1 MDVKEVLKF
10 ADEIVFKNRG
20 KHLDDLEQAI
30 LLGVW
35 QNEKY
40 SKIAEEFHCS
50 EGHVKDVASDLWK
63 RISDIL
69 GEDVSKSNLRST
81 IERQRFSIVSSNFA
95 QDFVG
100 IGNVNFCQKPL
111 QTSEVS
117 QDRSP
122 QTRNPVSPRNRVSV
136 EDAPDISPFF
146 GRTEELNQLEKAIA
160 QQHSRLVT
168 ILGISGI
175 GKTALALQLVE
186 QIKDKFDYIIWR
198 SLHSKPLLEE
208 LQTNLIQFFSN
219 QPENGLKLNS
229 NLAQLIEYLRKHRC
243 LIILDDVHSIF
254 SKGQLAGCYEN
265 GYENYGELFKRLG
278 ELHHQSCLVLLSW
291 DKPREVAKLEA
302 ENRQVCCLE
311 LPGLDLRSAK
321 EILREK
327 RLVEEEKW
335 QELIEKYQG
344 NPLWLKIIATMIQ
357 DLFGGRVG
365 EFVKYDNLLLN
376 EDLKDVLFQECDRLS
391 DIEKQI
397 IRSIAEENEAVAIS
411 QLLSHLQLP
420 VAELINAMQ
429 SLGRRSLIWQVNQGN
444 EMLFNLQ
451 PVVKQYVKVGVNER

>member
-10 ADEIVFKNRG
+10 ADEIVFKKTG

-30 LLGVW
+30 LRGVW

-40 SKIAEEFHCS
+40 SEIAEEFHCS
-50 EGHVKDVASDLWK
+50 EGHVKDVASELWK
-63 RISDIL
+63 ILSDIL

-117 QDRSP
+117 QDRSHHP
-122 QTRNPVSPRNRVSV
+122 KTQISL

-146 GRTEELNQLEKAIA
+146 GRSEELNQLEKAIA

-186 QIKDKFDYIIWR
+186 QIKDKFDYVIWR

-265 GYENYGELFKRLG
+265 GYENYGELFKKLG
-278 ELHHQSCLVLLSW
+278 EIHHQSCLVLLSW

-321 EILREK
+321 EILKEK
-327 RLVEEEKW
+327 SLVEEDKW
-335 QELIEKYQG
+335 QDLIEKYQG

-365 EFVKYDNLLLN
+365 EFVKYDHLLLN

-391 DIEKQI
+391 EIEKQI
-397 IRSIAEENEAVAIS
+397 IRSIAEETEAVAIS

-420 VAELINAMQ
+420 PSELINAMQ
-429 SLGRRSLIWQVNQGN
+429 SLGRRSLIAKITQGN
-444 EMLFNLQ
+444 ETLFNLQ
-451 PVVKQYVKVGVNER
+451 PVVKQYVKVRVNER

>member
-1 MDVKEVLKF
+1 MDVNEVLKLVDRLIF
-10 ADEIVFKNRG
+10 PKTG
-20 KHLDDLEQAI
+20 KHLDDLQEAI
-30 LLGVW
+30 LRSSL
-35 QNEKY
+35 QNQKY
-40 SKIAEEFHCS
+40 SKIAQEFNCT
-50 EGHVKDVASDLWK
+50 EGHVKDIASELWK
-63 RISDIL
+63 VLSEIL
-69 GEDVSKSNLRST
+69 GENVSKSNLYST
-81 IERQRFSIVSSNFA
+81 MKRCQISIVSSKSA
-95 QDFVG
+95 KDFVG
-100 IGNVNFCQKPL
+100 IKNVNFCQKPW
-111 QTSEVS
+111 QASEVS
-117 QDRSP
+117 QDRSHHAKT
-122 QTRNPVSPRNRVSV
+122 QISL

-146 GRTEELNQLEKAIA
+146 GRSEELNQLEKAIA

-186 QIKDKFDYIIWR
+186 QIKDKFEYVIWR

-278 ELHHQSCLVLLSW
+278 ELYHQSCLVLLSW

-302 ENRQVCCLE
+302 ENRQVCSLQ
-311 LPGLDLRSAK
+311 LHGLDKQAAA
-321 EILREK
+321 EILKEK

-357 DLFGGRVG
+357 DLFAGRVG

-391 DIEKQI
+391 NIEKQI
-397 IRSIAEENEAVAIS
+397 IRSVAEETKAVAIS

-420 VAELINAMQ
+420 ASELMNAMQ
-429 SLGRRSLIWQVNQGN
+429 SLGRRSLIAKINQGN
-444 EMLFNLQ
+444 ETLFSLQ
-451 PVVKQYVKVGVNER
+451 PVMKQYVKVKDNK

>member
-1 MDVKEVLKF
+1 MDVNEVLKLVDRLIF
-10 ADEIVFKNRG
+10 SKTD
-20 KHLDDLEQAI
+20 KHLDDLQEAI
-30 LLGVW
+30 LRSSL
-35 QNEKY
+35 QNQKY
-40 SKIAEEFHCS
+40 SKIAEEFNCT
-50 EGHVKDVASDLWK
+50 EGHVKDIASELWK
-63 RISDIL
+63 ILSEIL
-69 GEDVSKSNLRST
+69 GENISKSNFRST
-81 IERQRFSIVSSNFA
+81 IQRCRFSNISSVSSNFA
-95 QDFVG
+95 TDFAR
-100 IGNVNFCQKPL
+100 INNINLCQKNL
-111 QTSEVS
+111 QNPEVS
-117 QDRSP
+117 QDRSHHP
-122 QTRNPVSPRNRVSV
+122 KTQISL

-146 GRTEELNQLEKAIA
+146 GRSEELNQLEKAIA

-175 GKTALALQLVE
+175 GKTALALQLIE
-186 QIKDKFDYIIWR
+186 QIKDKFEYVIWR

-219 QPENGLKLNS
+219 QPENGLKLNI
-229 NLAQLIEYLRKHRC
+229 NLAQLIEHLRKHRC

-265 GYENYGELFKRLG
+265 GYENYGELFKKLG
-278 ELHHQSCLVLLSW
+278 ERHHQSCFVLLSW

-311 LPGLDLRSAK
+311 LHGLDLRSAK

-327 RLVEEEKW
+327 RLIEEEKW

-344 NPLWLKIIATMIQ
+344 NPLWLKIIAIMIQ

-376 EDLKDVLFQECDRLS
+376 EDLKDILHQEIDRLS

-397 IRSIAEENEAVAIS
+397 ISSIAEETAAVAIS
-411 QLLSHLQLP
+411 QILSHLQLP
-420 VAELINAMQ
+420 ASELMNAMQ
-429 SLGRRSLIWQVNQGN
+429 SLGRRSLISKINQGN
-444 EMLFNLQ
+444 ETLFNLL
-451 PVVKQYVKVGVNER
+451 PVVKQYVKLGVNER

>member
-1 MDVKEVLKF
+1 MDIREVLKF
-10 ADEIVFKNRG
+10 ADELIFANTG
-20 KHLDDLEQAI
+20 EHLDDLEQAI
-30 LLGVW
+30 LRGVW
-35 QNEKY
+35 QGQKY
-40 SKIAEEFHCS
+40 SKIAEELHCS
-50 EGHVKDVASDLWK
+50 EGHVKDVAAELWRLFSGIK
-63 RISDIL
+63 
-69 GEDVSKSNLRST
+69 GEDVSKFNFKGVMERWQISN
-81 IERQRFSIVSSNFA
+81 VSSLFGK
-95 QDFVG
+95 DFVQ
-100 IGNVNFCQKPL
+100 INHVKVCTDHTK
-111 QTSEVS
+111 TSEVS
-117 QDRSP
+117 QDRSHHP
-122 QTRNPVSPRNRVSV
+122 KTQISL

-146 GRTEELNQLEKAIA
+146 GRSEELNQLEKAIA

-175 GKTALALQLVE
+175 GKTALALQLIE
-186 QIKDKFDYIIWR
+186 QIKDKFNYVIWR

-219 QPENGLKLNS
+219 QPENGLKINN
-229 NLAQLIEYLRKHRC
+229 NLAQLIEYLRKYRC

-254 SKGQLAGCYEN
+254 SKGQLAGCYEK
-265 GYENYGELFKRLG
+265 GYENYGELFKKLG
-278 ELHHQSCLVLLSW
+278 EIHHQSCLVLLSW

-321 EILREK
+321 ELLREK

-335 QELIEKYQG
+335 QALIEKYQG
-344 NPLWLKIIATMIQ
+344 NPLWLKIISTMIQ

-397 IRSIAEENEAVAIS
+397 IYSIAEETEAVAIS
-411 QLLSHLQLP
+411 QILSHLQLP
-420 VAELINAMQ
+420 ASELINAMQ
-429 SLGRRSLIWQVNQGN
+429 SLGRRSLIAKINQGN
-444 EMLFNLQ
+444 ETLFNLQ
-451 PVVKQYVKVGVNER
+451 PVVKQYVKVGVNKR

>member
-1 MDVKEVLKF
+1 MDVNEVLKLVDRLIF
-10 ADEIVFKNRG
+10 PKTG
-20 KHLDDLEQAI
+20 KHLDDLQEAI
-30 LLGVW
+30 LRSSL

-40 SKIAEEFHCS
+40 SKIAQDFHCT
-50 EGHVKDVASDLWK
+50 EGHVKDIASELWK
-63 RISDIL
+63 ILSEIL
-69 GEDVSKSNLRST
+69 GENVSKSNLRST
-81 IERQRFSIVSSNFA
+81 IERQKFSIVSSNFA

-111 QTSEVS
+111 HSPEVS
-117 QDRSP
+117 QDRSHHP
-122 QTRNPVSPRNRVSV
+122 KTQISL

-146 GRTEELNQLEKAIA
+146 GRSEELNQLEKAIA
-160 QQHSRLVT
+160 QQNSRLVT

-175 GKTALALQLVE
+175 GKTALALQLIE
-186 QIKDKFDYIIWR
+186 QIKDKFDYIIWC

-219 QPENGLKLNS
+219 QPENGLKLNT

-311 LPGLDLRSAK
+311 LQSLDLRSAK
-321 EILREK
+321 EILKQK

-335 QELIEKYQG
+335 QDLIEKYQG

-391 DIEKQI
+391 EIEKQI
-397 IRSIAEENEAVAIS
+397 ICSIAEETEAVAIS
-411 QLLSHLQLP
+411 QLLTYLQLP
-420 VAELINAMQ
+420 PSELINAMQ
-429 SLGRRSLIWQVNQGN
+429 SLGRRSLVTKINQGN
-444 EMLFNLQ
+444 ETLFNLQ
-451 PVVKQYVKVGVNER
+451 PVVKQYIKMHLVKR

>member
-1 MDVKEVLKF
+1 MDVKEVLKL
-10 ADEIVFKNRG
+10 ADDIVFKNTG

-30 LLGVW
+30 LQGVW

-81 IERQRFSIVSSNFA
+81 IERQKFSIVSSNFA
-95 QDFVG
+95 QGFVG
-100 IGNVNFCQKPL
+100 IGNVNLCPKPL
-111 QTSEVS
+111 QTPEVS
-117 QDRSP
+117 QDRSHHP
-122 QTRNPVSPRNRVSV
+122 KTQISL

-146 GRTEELNQLEKAIA
+146 GRSEELNQLEKAIV

-175 GKTALALQLVE
+175 GKTALALQLIE
-186 QIKDKFDYIIWR
+186 QIKDKFEYVIWR
-198 SLHSKPLLEE
+198 SLHSKPFLKE

-254 SKGQLAGCYEN
+254 SKGQLAGCYEK
-265 GYENYGELFKRLG
+265 GYENYGELFKKLG
-278 ELHHQSCLVLLSW
+278 ELQHQSCLVLLSW

-302 ENRQVCCLE
+302 ENRHVCSLQ
-311 LPGLDLRSAK
+311 LHGLDLRSAK

-327 RLVEEEKW
+327 SLVEEEKW

-357 DLFGGRVG
+357 D
-365 EFVKYDNLLLN
+365 
-376 EDLKDVLFQECDRLS
+376 
-391 DIEKQI
+391 
-397 IRSIAEENEAVAIS
+397 
-411 QLLSHLQLP
+411 
-420 VAELINAMQ
+420 
-429 SLGRRSLIWQVNQGN
+429 
-444 EMLFNLQ
+444 
-451 PVVKQYVKVGVNER
+451 

>member
-1 MDVKEVLKF
+1 MDVNEVLKLVDRLIF
-10 ADEIVFKNRG
+10 SKTD
-20 KHLDDLEQAI
+20 KHLDDLQEAI
-30 LLGVW
+30 LRSSL

-40 SKIAEEFHCS
+40 SKIAEEFNCT
-50 EGHVKDVASDLWK
+50 EGHVKDIASELWK
-63 RISDIL
+63 VLSEIL
-69 GEDVSKSNLRST
+69 GENVSKSNFRST
-81 IERQRFSIVSSNFA
+81 MKRCQISIVSSKLA
-95 QDFVG
+95 KDFVG
-100 IGNVNFCQKPL
+100 IKNINFCQKPL
-111 QTSEVS
+111 QPPEVS
-117 QDRSP
+117 QDRSHHP
-122 QTRNPVSPRNRVSV
+122 KTQISL

-146 GRTEELNQLEKAIA
+146 GRSEELNQLEKAIA

-175 GKTALALQLVE
+175 GKTALTLQLLE
-186 QIKDKFDYIIWR
+186 QIKDKFDYVIWR
-198 SLHSKPLLEE
+198 SLHSNPLLEE

-265 GYENYGELFKRLG
+265 GYENYGELFKKLG
-278 ELHHQSCLVLLSW
+278 EIHHQSCLVLLSW

-311 LPGLDLRSAK
+311 LLGLDLRSAK

-365 EFVKYDNLLLN
+365 EFVKYDHLLLN

-397 IRSIAEENEAVAIS
+397 ICSIAEETEAVAIS
-411 QLLSHLQLP
+411 QILSHLQLP
-420 VAELINAMQ
+420 ASDLINAMQ
-429 SLGRRSLIWQVNQGN
+429 SLGRRSLICKITQGN
-444 EMLFNLQ
+444 ETLFNLQ
-451 PVVKQYVKVGVNER
+451 PVVKQYVKMQFSNRQ

>member
-1 MDVKEVLKF
+1 MDIKEVLKL
-10 ADEIVFKNRG
+10 ADDIVFKNTG

-30 LLGVW
+30 LKGVL

-100 IGNVNFCQKPL
+100 IGNVNLCAKPL
-111 QTSEVS
+111 QPPEVS
-117 QDRSP
+117 QDRSHHP
-122 QTRNPVSPRNRVSV
+122 KTQISL

-146 GRTEELNQLEKAIA
+146 GRSEELNQLEKAIA
-160 QQHSRLVT
+160 QQHSRIVT
-168 ILGISGI
+168 ILGMSGI

-186 QIKDKFDYIIWR
+186 QIKDKFEYVIWR

-208 LQTNLIQFFSN
+208 LQTNLIQFLSN
-219 QPENGLKLNS
+219 QPENGLKLNI
-229 NLAQLIEYLRKHRC
+229 NLSQLIEYLRKHRC

-265 GYENYGELFKRLG
+265 SYENYGELFKKLG
-278 ELHHQSCLVLLSW
+278 EIHHQSCLVLLSW

-357 DLFGGRVG
+357 DLFAGRVG
-365 EFVKYDNLLLN
+365 EFVKYDDLLLN
-376 EDLKDVLFQECDRLS
+376 EDLKDLLFQECDRLS
-391 DIEKQI
+391 EIEKQI
-397 IRSIAEENEAVAIS
+397 ISSIAEETEAVAIS
-411 QLLSHLQLP
+411 QILSHLQLP
-420 VAELINAMQ
+420 ASDLINAMQ
-429 SLGRRSLIWQVNQGN
+429 SLGRRSLIAKINQSN
-444 EMLFNLQ
+444 ETLFNLQ
-451 PVVKQYVKVGVNER
+451 PVVKQYVKVGVNEG

>member
-1 MDVKEVLKF
+1 MDIKEVLKL
-10 ADEIVFKNRG
+10 ADDIVFKKTG

-30 LLGVW
+30 LKGVW

-100 IGNVNFCQKPL
+100 IGNVNLCAKAL
-111 QTSEVS
+111 QTPEVS
-117 QDRSP
+117 QDRSHHAKT
-122 QTRNPVSPRNRVSV
+122 QISL

-146 GRTEELNQLEKAIA
+146 GRTEELSQLEKAIA

-168 ILGISGI
+168 ILGMSGI

-186 QIKDKFDYIIWR
+186 QIKDKFEYVIWR
-198 SLHSKPLLEE
+198 SLHSKTLLEE
-208 LQTNLIQFFSN
+208 LQTNLIQFLSN
-219 QPENGLKLNS
+219 QPDNGLKLNS
-229 NLAQLIEYLRKHRC
+229 NLSQLIEYLRKHRC

-265 GYENYGELFKRLG
+265 GYENYGELFKKLG
-278 ELHHQSCLVLLSW
+278 EIYHQSCLVLLSW

-391 DIEKQI
+391 EIEKQI
-397 IRSIAEENEAVAIS
+397 IYSIAEEIEAVAIS
-411 QLLSHLQLP
+411 QLLTYLQLP
-420 VAELINAMQ
+420 PSELINAMQ
-429 SLGRRSLIWQVNQGN
+429 SLGRRSLITKINQAN
-444 EMLFNLQ
+444 EALFNLQ
-451 PVVKQYVKVGVNER
+451 PVMKQYVKMHMVKK